1 MEKITQISMDR
12 IIEKKLWTR
21 KRIISLLSAIIVLV
35 IISYLLIF
43 KDFKKSIRINT
54 DHVGI
59 QLVKRGEFL
68 DYTVISGQIVPEQVI
83 YLDAM
88 EGGRIEEIY
97 AEEGQMLEKGTPILR
112 LSNSNLQMSMMNR
125 ESELADQMNNL
136 RNTRLLMEENR
147 LSIKAQLL
155 DNEFSLI
162 QSKRDYEQTR
172 ELYERKLISKNEYLI
187 VFEKYQLYDNKQ
199 KLLKETAKQ
208 DSVFRSVQIEQLND
222 SVKRLQGNLKL
233 IREKMDGLLVKAPVT
248 GQLSS
253 FNGEIGQSKNPGEA
267 LGTIN
272 VINSYKI
279 QSNISEFYLN
289 RIQVG
294 LKASAESNNESFPIR
309 LQKIHPEVKNG
320 SFQVDF
326 IIPNE
331 LSKNFHIGQSF
342 LVNIELGKS
351 KESLLLPKGSFFPYT
366 GGQWVFVLSKDKK
379 TAEKIPIKIGGQN
392 PDYYEV
398 LEGLQEGD
406 RVIISGYERLKKAE
420 RIIFNK

>member
-1 MEKITQISMDR
+1 MEKITQLSMDR
-12 IIEKKLWTR
+12 IIEKKFWTR
-21 KRIISLLSAIIVLV
+21 KRIISIGFISLLLIIIL
-35 IISYLLIF
+35 YFLIF
-43 KDFKKSIRINT
+43 KDYKRSIKINT
-54 DHVGI
+54 DHLGI
-59 QLVKRGEFL
+59 SLVKRGEFL
-68 DYTVISGQIVPEQVI
+68 DYTVISGQIIPEQVI

-88 EGGRIEEIY
+88 EGGRIEEIF
-97 AEEGQMLEKGTPILR
+97 AEEGQMLEKGTPIMR

-155 DNEFSLI
+155 DNEYALI
-162 QSKRDYEQTR
+162 QSRRDYEQTR
-172 ELYERKLISKNEYLI
+172 ELYERKLISKNEYL
-187 VFEKYQLYDNKQ
+187 VVYEKYQLYENKQ

-208 DSVFRSVQIEQLND
+208 DSLFRSVQIEQLND

-233 IREKMDGLLVKAPVT
+233 IREKMEGLLVKAPVT

-294 LKASAESNNESFPIR
+294 LKATAELNNEEFPVR

-326 IIPNE
+326 VIPNE
-331 LSKNFHIGQSF
+331 LSKNYHIGQSF

-351 KESLLLPKGSFFPYT
+351 KEGILLPKGSFFPHT
-366 GGQWVFVLSKDKK
+366 GGQWIFVLSKDKK
-379 TAEKIPIKIGGQN
+379 TAEKRTIKIGGQN

-398 LEGLQEGD
+398 LEGLREGD

-420 RIIFNK
+420 RVIFSH